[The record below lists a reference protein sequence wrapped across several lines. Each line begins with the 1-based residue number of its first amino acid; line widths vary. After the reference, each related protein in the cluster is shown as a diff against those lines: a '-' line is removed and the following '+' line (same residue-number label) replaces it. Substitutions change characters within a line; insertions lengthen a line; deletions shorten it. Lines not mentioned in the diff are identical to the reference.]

1 MVLLILMSQ
10 ELPDRVA
17 QAVWGHLVQAII
29 KRNDIYIY
37 IYTYID
43 RYTHVYLMQASLSG
57 KQRVSMDTS
66 CLNV

>member
-37 IYTYID
+37 ILI
-43 RYTHVYLMQASLSG
+43 
-57 KQRVSMDTS
+57 
-66 CLNV
+66 